1 MSGKTKKSWASVVL
15 ILLMAVTFAGCIGQ
29 EEEVQTTTIVTTE
42 EGIEVTKTVVTTV
55 EPEKPKELS
64 VMTSITETQAAEI
77 MAEAEKDLGI
87 TINLVRL
94 SEGKGI
100 AKIRTEAEAG
110 KITIDCL
117 FLYDFE
123 SFLIFKDE
131 GYMIPYTPEGADQL
145 LHHIVTGGYGIPVIT
160 SPQPILVNTE
170 RLAEL
175 GYDPPTKWADLAD
188 PKWKDEI
195 VHASPVHSGTA
206 YTTLEIFIAL
216 YGEEDGYALWAD
228 IDKNIHH
235 YEESGTIGV
244 TLVGTGEFAVTI
256 PYAYTSVAAIVEGY
270 PIKAIYPEDGTAGK
284 VECVGILKDIDP
296 AKLDLAKAFVDW
308 CVGPHAMELYGS
320 VAYLHPLMPGT
331 TVPEA
336 MTALDTITLVDLDR
350 EYFAAEKDRLV
361 DKWDEQFTR

>member
-1 MSGKTKKSWASVVL
+1 MFGKPKSNWASVAI
-15 ILLMAVTFAGCIGQ
+15 ILLLTVVTFAGCIGQ
-29 EEEVQTTTIVTTE
+29 EEEPT
-42 EGIEVTKTVVTTV
+42 
-55 EPEKPKELS
+55 ELS
-64 VMTSITETQAAEI
+64 VMTSITETQAAAI

-100 AKIRTEAEAG
+100 AKIRTEAAAG
-110 KITIDCL
+110 NISIDCL

-131 GYMIPYTPEGADQL
+131 GYMLSYTPPGVDQL
-145 LHHIVTGGYGIPVIT
+145 LHEIVPGGYGIPVIT

-175 GYDPPTKWADLAD
+175 GYDPPKTWEDLTD

-195 VHASPVHSGTA
+195 VHASPVLSGTA

-216 YGEEDGYALWAD
+216 YGEEQAFELWAG

-256 PYAYTSVAAIVEGY
+256 PYAYTSVDAIVEGY
-270 PIKAIYPEDGTAGK
+270 PIKEIYPEDGTAGK
-284 VECVGILKDIDP
+284 VECVGILRDIP
-296 AKLDLAKAFVDW
+296 ANKIGLAHKFIDW
-308 CVGPHAMELYGS
+308 CVSEHAMELYAS
-320 VAYLHPLMPGT
+320 EAYLHPLMPGT
-331 TVPEA
+331 TVPAE
-336 MTALDTITLVDLDR
+336 MIPLDNVLLVELDR
-350 EYFAAEKDRLV
+350 AYFAAEKDRLV